1 MKTEEQI
8 AARIEELRGRLKP
21 QKDDPFR
28 HRRGQPGHLGNLGIR
43 RIRELEGELAGL
55 EWVLKDGTDPTTQI

>member
-21 QKDDPFR
+21 QKVNAP
-28 HRRGQPGHLGNLGIR
+28 
-43 RIRELEGELAGL
+43 GL
-55 EWVLKDGTDPTTQI
+55 EWVLKDGTDPTTQV